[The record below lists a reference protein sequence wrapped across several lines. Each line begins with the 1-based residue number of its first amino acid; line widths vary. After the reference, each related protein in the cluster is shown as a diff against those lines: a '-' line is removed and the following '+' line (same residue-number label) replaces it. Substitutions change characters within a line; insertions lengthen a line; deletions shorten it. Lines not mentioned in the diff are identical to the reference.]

1 MYCGSIKTTTANIL
15 FQTLAVVLN
24 GGGDGS
30 RTRVLKAIDD
40 GISMF
45 RRILLLSRLLRYAST
60 RQAR

>member
-1 MYCGSIKTTTANIL
+1 MYCGSIKTTTASL
-15 FQTLAVVLN
+15 VFQRLAVVLN